1 MLAEMSICSWPSITQ
16 RTKPLGLNK
25 SHLTE
30 SVEDFRERL
39 SHSDA
44 LPQLVSLGVISG
56 ILAALIIVGF
66 RWLFETPLLM
76 AMGDSE
82 GFESL
87 TRPARFLLPCLG
99 AIGLGLVFNTVDP
112 ATMRVSV
119 SHVLERLHNNNGALP
134 FRNIVVQ
141 FCGGV
146 IALLSGQSVGR
157 EGPCVHLGAG
167 TASQLGQW
175 LGLPRNS
182 LRTLVACGAAAGISA
197 SFNTPMAG
205 VIFAMEVILME
216 YTIVGFIPV
225 IVASVLSAVIS
236 QLVFGS
242 DISFDVDTRIG
253 VEVAVIPYMLV
264 AGLIFGIAAVAFT
277 RLHMLFFRLHRYS
290 LLLRFTV
297 IGVVTSL
304 IAVFVPE
311 IMGTGYDTLAD
322 ALNGVLTLEILLL
335 VVLAKLAVTALAT
348 GLGMFGGLIGPSLV
362 IGGCLGGALGLIGGD
377 LMPVAIDPKFFV
389 LLGMV
394 AMMGAVLN
402 APMAA
407 LVATLE
413 LSHSPEMIFP
423 SMLTVVVACLILKQ
437 GFGSEGV
444 FTEQLRHHGHDI
456 LSDHGKGFLSRVGVA
471 SVMNKSFVICHPD
484 LSLGQAKALVSQ
496 PPIWLLVKGTDADTD
511 TLQLIPTA
519 ELARWLE
526 SAELGEMEATDRL
539 QFSEMNLASYA
550 SVEIDSLASL
560 HEASNRLR
568 SAEAEA
574 LVVVPVIKSEAKPV
588 LGVITK
594 TNILNYYGM

>member
-1 MLAEMSICSWPSITQ
+1 M
-16 RTKPLGLNK
+16 
-25 SHLTE
+25 
-30 SVEDFRERL
+30 
-39 SHSDA
+39 
-44 LPQLVSLGVISG
+44 
-56 ILAALIIVGF
+56 
-66 RWLFETPLLM
+66 
-76 AMGDSE
+76 
-82 GFESL
+82 
-87 TRPARFLLPCLG
+87 
-99 AIGLGLVFNTVDP
+99 
-112 ATMRVSV
+112 
-119 SHVLERLHNNNGALP
+119 
-134 FRNIVVQ
+134 
-141 FCGGV
+141 
-146 IALLSGQSVGR
+146 
-157 EGPCVHLGAG
+157 HLGAG

-182 LRTLVACGAAAGISA
+182 LRTLVAFGAAAGISA

-216 YTIVGFIPV
+216 HTIAGFIPV
-225 IVASVLSAVIS
+225 IVASVLGAVIS

-242 DISFDVDTRIG
+242 DISFDVDARIG
-253 VEVAVIPYMLV
+253 FEVAVIPYMLV

-277 RLHMLFFRLHRYS
+277 QLHMLFFRLHRYS

-297 IGVVTSL
+297 IGVVTGL

-377 LMPVAIDPKFFV
+377 LMPVAIDPKFSV

-423 SMLTVVVACLILKQ
+423 SMLTVVVACLTLKQ

-471 SVMNKSFVICHPD
+471 SVMNKSFVICDPD
-484 LSLGQAKALVSQ
+484 LSLGQAKALASQ

-511 TLQLIPTA
+511 TDTLQLMQTA

>member
-1 MLAEMSICSWPSITQ
+1 
-16 RTKPLGLNK
+16 
-25 SHLTE
+25 
-30 SVEDFRERL
+30 
-39 SHSDA
+39 
-44 LPQLVSLGVISG
+44 
-56 ILAALIIVGF
+56 
-66 RWLFETPLLM
+66 
-76 AMGDSE
+76 
-82 GFESL
+82 
-87 TRPARFLLPCLG
+87 
-99 AIGLGLVFNTVDP
+99 
-112 ATMRVSV
+112 
-119 SHVLERLHNNNGALP
+119 
-134 FRNIVVQ
+134 
-141 FCGGV
+141 
-146 IALLSGQSVGR
+146 
-157 EGPCVHLGAG
+157 
-167 TASQLGQW
+167 
-175 LGLPRNS
+175 
-182 LRTLVACGAAAGISA
+182 
-197 SFNTPMAG
+197 
-205 VIFAMEVILME
+205 
-216 YTIVGFIPV
+216 
-225 IVASVLSAVIS
+225 
-236 QLVFGS
+236 
-242 DISFDVDTRIG
+242 
-253 VEVAVIPYMLV
+253 
-264 AGLIFGIAAVAFT
+264 
-277 RLHMLFFRLHRYS
+277 
-290 LLLRFTV
+290 
-297 IGVVTSL
+297 VTGL

-322 ALNGVLTLEILLL
+322 ALNSVLTLEILLL

-377 LMPVAIDPKFFV
+377 LMPVAIDPKFSV

-423 SMLTVVVACLILKQ
+423 SMLTVVVACLTLKQ

-456 LSDHGKGFLSRVGVA
+456 LSDHSKGFLSRVGVA
-471 SVMNKSFVICHPD
+471 SVMNKSFVICDPD
-484 LSLGQAKALVSQ
+484 LSLGQAKALASQ

-511 TLQLIPTA
+511 TDTLQLMPTA

>member
-1 MLAEMSICSWPSITQ
+1 
-16 RTKPLGLNK
+16 
-25 SHLTE
+25 
-30 SVEDFRERL
+30 
-39 SHSDA
+39 
-44 LPQLVSLGVISG
+44 
-56 ILAALIIVGF
+56 
-66 RWLFETPLLM
+66 
-76 AMGDSE
+76 
-82 GFESL
+82 
-87 TRPARFLLPCLG
+87 
-99 AIGLGLVFNTVDP
+99 
-112 ATMRVSV
+112 
-119 SHVLERLHNNNGALP
+119 
-134 FRNIVVQ
+134 
-141 FCGGV
+141 
-146 IALLSGQSVGR
+146 
-157 EGPCVHLGAG
+157 
-167 TASQLGQW
+167 
-175 LGLPRNS
+175 
-182 LRTLVACGAAAGISA
+182 
-197 SFNTPMAG
+197 MAG

-225 IVASVLSAVIS
+225 IVASALGAVIS

-277 RLHMLFFRLHRYS
+277 QLHMLFFRLHCYS

-297 IGVVTSL
+297 IGVVTGL

-311 IMGTGYDTLAD
+311 IMRTGYDTLAD

-377 LMPVAIDPKFFV
+377 LMPVAIDPKFSV

-423 SMLTVVVACLILKQ
+423 SMLTVVVACLTLKQ
-437 GFGSEGV
+437 RFGSEGV
-444 FTEQLRHHGHDI
+444 FTEQLRHQGHDI
-456 LSDHGKGFLSRVGVA
+456 LSDHGKGFLSRVGV
-471 SVMNKSFVICHPD
+471 
-484 LSLGQAKALVSQ
+484 
-496 PPIWLLVKGTDADTD
+496 
-511 TLQLIPTA
+511 
-519 ELARWLE
+519 
-526 SAELGEMEATDRL
+526 
-539 QFSEMNLASYA
+539 A